1 MTTLQ
6 RHRDLQQ
13 GQVDRTILTV
23 VLLLVALGTVMVY
36 SASSTMATARFG
48 DGAYYLKKHL
58 IRVALGLSL
67 MFLFARARYKKVVRL
82 GRPLLVVSFATLL
95 LVLLPGLGG
104 VTAKGANRWL
114 ALGPFTFQ
122 PSELARFA
130 LLLWLAD
137 TLVTRRNMLDRFTDG
152 FIPILAPVAA
162 AVVLI
167 VIEPDFSTAVA
178 VAAICGGMIFLA
190 GARILHLGG
199 LVAGAT
205 PLIYFALISSEYRRA
220 RIMAFLEGT
229 GDITGAN
236 YQVWQSL
243 IGLGSGG
250 LIGKGLGNGAQKLR
264 FLPEPFND
272 FIFSIVG
279 EELGL
284 VGALVLLVLFL
295 LLVIRGFRVA
305 ASVNSPVGALLSAGV
320 SLSIG
325 LYVLINIGVVTSL
338 LPATGLALPFISY
351 GGSSLIFSLAGVG
364 ILLSISR
371 EVELEPVKFGGRR
384 RR

>member
-1 MTTLQ
+1 VTTIQRHKDLQ
-6 RHRDLQQ
+6 R
-13 GQVDRTILTV
+13 GQVDRTILFI
-23 VLLLVALGTVMVY
+23 VLLLVAFGTVMVY
-36 SASSTMATARFG
+36 SASSTEAVARFG
-48 DGAYYLKKHL
+48 DSAYYLKKHL
-58 IRVALGLSL
+58 IRVALGLLL
-67 MFLFARARYKKVVRL
+67 MIFFAGVRYKRFVRL
-82 GRPLLVVSFATLL
+82 SRPLLAISFVTLI

-104 VTAKGANRWL
+104 VEAKGANRWL
-114 ALGPFTFQ
+114 ALGPFVFQ

-130 LLLWLAD
+130 LILWLAE
-137 TLVTRRNMLDRFTDG
+137 TLVNRRNMLNRFTDG
-152 FIPILAPVAA
+152 LVPILVPVAA
-162 AVVLI
+162 AVALI

-178 VAAICGGMIFLA
+178 IAAICGGMIFLA
-190 GARILHLGG
+190 GARTIHLGG
-199 LVAGAT
+199 LVVGAM
-205 PLIYFALISSEYRRA
+205 PLIYFALISSEYRKA
-220 RIMAFLEGT
+220 RILAFLESA
-229 GDITGAN
+229 GDVTGAN

-284 VGALVLLVLFL
+284 VGGLVLLVLFL
-295 LLVIRGFRVA
+295 MLVIQGFRVA

-351 GGSSLIFSLAGVG
+351 GGSSLIFSLACVG

-371 EVELEPVKFGGRR
+371 EVELEPLKFGWRPRR
-384 RR
+384 

>member
-6 RHRDLQQ
+6 RHRDLQH
-13 GQVDRTILTV
+13 GQVDRTILFL
-23 VLLLVALGTVMVY
+23 VLLLVAIGTVMVY
-36 SASSTMATARFG
+36 SASSTMAMAKFG
-48 DGAYYLKKHL
+48 DSAYYLKRHL
-58 IRVALGLSL
+58 IRVAIGLSL
-67 MFLFARARYKKVVRL
+67 MYLFARVRYRRVVRL
-82 GRPLLVVSFATLL
+82 GRPLLAVSFATLL

-104 VTAKGANRWL
+104 VAAKGANRWL
-114 ALGPFTFQ
+114 ALGPFVFQ

-137 TLVTRRNMLDRFTDG
+137 TLATRRDMLDRFTDG
-152 FIPILAPVAA
+152 LLPILAPVAA
-162 AVVLI
+162 AAALI

-199 LVAGAT
+199 LVAGAM
-205 PLIYFALISSEYRRA
+205 PLIYFALISSEYRKA
-220 RIMAFLEGT
+220 RIVAFLEGA
-229 GDITGAN
+229 GDVTGAN

-250 LIGKGLGNGAQKLR
+250 FIGKGLGNGAQKLR

-284 VGALVLLVLFL
+284 VGALVLLMLFL

-305 ASVNSPVGALLSAGV
+305 ASVNSPVGAILSAGV

-351 GGSSLIFSLAGVG
+351 GGSSLIFSMASVG
-364 ILLSISR
+364 MLLSISR
-371 EVELEPVKFGGRR
+371 DVELEPIKFGRR
-384 RR
+384 RRR

>member
-13 GQVDRTILTV
+13 GQVDRTILFV

-36 SASSTMATARFG
+36 SASSTVAVARFG
-48 DGAYYLKKHL
+48 DGAYYLKRHL

-67 MFLFARARYKKVVRL
+67 MFLFARVRYRRFVRL
-82 GRPLLVVSFATLL
+82 SRPLLVISFVTLL

-104 VTAKGANRWL
+104 VEAKGANRWL
-114 ALGPFTFQ
+114 ALGPFIFQ

-137 TLVTRRNMLDRFTDG
+137 TLVTRRNILNRFTDG
-152 FIPILAPVAA
+152 LLPILVPVAA
-162 AVVLI
+162 AVALI

-178 VAAICGGMIFLA
+178 VAAICVGMIFLA
-190 GARILHLGG
+190 GARTLHLGG
-199 LVAGAT
+199 LVVGAM
-205 PLIYFALISSEYRRA
+205 PLIYFALISSEYRKA
-220 RIMAFLEGT
+220 RIVAFLEGA
-229 GDITGAN
+229 GDGSGAN

-250 LIGKGLGNGAQKLR
+250 FIGKGLGNGAQKLS

-284 VGALVLLVLFL
+284 VGCLVLLVLFL

-351 GGSSLIFSLAGVG
+351 GGSSLIFSLACVG
-364 ILLSISR
+364 MLLSIAR

>member
-1 MTTLQ
+1 MK
-6 RHRDLQQ
+6 R
-13 GQVDRTILTV
+13 GQVDRTILFV
-23 VLLLVALGTVMVY
+23 VLLLVALGTIMVY
-36 SASSTMATARFG
+36 SASSTVAMARFG
-48 DGAYYLKKHL
+48 DGAYYLKRHL

-67 MFLFARARYKKVVRL
+67 MFLFARAHYRKYVRL
-82 GRPLLVVSFATLL
+82 SRPLLAVSFIA
-95 LVLLPGLGG
+95 LVLVLIPGLGG
-104 VTAKGANRWL
+104 VEARGANRWL
-114 ALGPFTFQ
+114 ALGPFIFQ

-130 LLLWLAD
+130 LLLWLAE
-137 TLVTRRNMLDRFTDG
+137 TLATRRNILDRFTDG
-152 FIPILAPVAA
+152 FLPIVVPVAA
-162 AVVLI
+162 AVALI

-178 VAAICGGMIFLA
+178 VTAICGGMIFLA
-190 GARILHLGG
+190 GARTLHLGG
-199 LVAGAT
+199 LVVGAM
-205 PLIYFALISSEYRRA
+205 PLIYFALISSEYRKA
-220 RIMAFLEGT
+220 RIVAFLEGA
-229 GDITGAN
+229 GDVTGAN

-284 VGALVLLVLFL
+284 VGGLVLLVLFL
-295 LLVIRGFRVA
+295 LLVFRGFRMA

-325 LYVLINIGVVTSL
+325 IYVLINIGVVTSL

-351 GGSSLIFSLAGVG
+351 GGSSLIFSLACIGM
-364 ILLSISR
+364 LLSISR

>member
-6 RHRDLQQ
+6 RHRDLQR
-13 GQVDRTILTV
+13 GQVDRTILFI

-36 SASSTMATARFG
+36 SASSTVAVARFG
-48 DGAYYLKKHL
+48 DGAYYLKRHL
-58 IRVALGLSL
+58 MRVALGLSL
-67 MFLFARARYKKVVRL
+67 MFLFARARYKRFVRL
-82 GRPLLVVSFATLL
+82 SRPLLVVSFVTLL
-95 LVLLPGLGG
+95 LVLIPGLGG
-104 VTAKGANRWL
+104 IEAKGANRWL
-114 ALGPFTFQ
+114 ALGPFIFQ

-137 TLVTRRNMLDRFTDG
+137 TLVTRRNILDRFTDG
-152 FIPILAPVAA
+152 LLPILVPVAA
-162 AVVLI
+162 AVALI

-178 VAAICGGMIFLA
+178 LVAICGGMIFLA
-190 GARILHLGG
+190 GARTLHLGG
-199 LVAGAT
+199 LVVGAM
-205 PLIYFALISSEYRRA
+205 PLIYFALISSEYRKA
-220 RIMAFLEGT
+220 RIVAFLEGA
-229 GDITGAN
+229 GDVTSAN

-284 VGALVLLVLFL
+284 VGGLVLLVLFL

-351 GGSSLIFSLAGVG
+351 GGSSLIFSLACVG

>member
-6 RHRDLQQ
+6 RHRDLQR
-13 GQVDRTILTV
+13 GQVDRTILFI

-36 SASSTMATARFG
+36 SASSTVAVARFG
-48 DGAYYLKKHL
+48 DGAYYLKRHL
-58 IRVALGLSL
+58 MRVALGLSL
-67 MFLFARARYKKVVRL
+67 MFLFARARYKRFVRL
-82 GRPLLVVSFATLL
+82 SRPLLVVSFVTLL
-95 LVLLPGLGG
+95 LVLIPGLGG
-104 VTAKGANRWL
+104 IEAKGANRWL
-114 ALGPFTFQ
+114 ALGPFIFQ

-137 TLVTRRNMLDRFTDG
+137 TLVTRRNILERFTDG
-152 FIPILAPVAA
+152 LLPILVPVAA
-162 AVVLI
+162 AVALI

-178 VAAICGGMIFLA
+178 LVAICGGMIFLA
-190 GARILHLGG
+190 GARTLHLGG
-199 LVAGAT
+199 LVVGAM
-205 PLIYFALISSEYRRA
+205 PLIYFALISSEYRKA
-220 RIMAFLEGT
+220 RIVAFLEGA
-229 GDITGAN
+229 GDVTSAN

-284 VGALVLLVLFL
+284 VGGLVLLVLFL

-351 GGSSLIFSLAGVG
+351 GGSSLIFSLACVG

>member
-1 MTTLQ
+1 MTTIQRHKDLQ
-6 RHRDLQQ
+6 R
-13 GQVDRTILTV
+13 GQVDRTILFI
-23 VLLLVALGTVMVY
+23 VLLLVAFGTVMVY
-36 SASSTMATARFG
+36 SASSTEAVARFG
-48 DGAYYLKKHL
+48 DSAYYLKKHL
-58 IRVALGLSL
+58 IRVALGLLL
-67 MFLFARARYKKVVRL
+67 MIFFAGVRYKRFVRL
-82 GRPLLVVSFATLL
+82 SRPLLAISFVTLI

-104 VTAKGANRWL
+104 VEAKGANRWL
-114 ALGPFTFQ
+114 ALGPFVFQ

-130 LLLWLAD
+130 LILWLAE
-137 TLVTRRNMLDRFTDG
+137 TLVNRRNMLNRFTDG
-152 FIPILAPVAA
+152 LVPILVPVAA
-162 AVVLI
+162 AVALI

-178 VAAICGGMIFLA
+178 IAAICGGMIFLA
-190 GARILHLGG
+190 GARTIHLGG
-199 LVAGAT
+199 LVVGAM
-205 PLIYFALISSEYRRA
+205 PLIYFALISSEYRKA
-220 RIMAFLEGT
+220 RILAFLESA
-229 GDITGAN
+229 GDVTGAN

-284 VGALVLLVLFL
+284 VGGLVLLVLFL
-295 LLVIRGFRVA
+295 MLVIQGFRVA

-351 GGSSLIFSLAGVG
+351 GGSSLIFSLACVG

-371 EVELEPVKFGGRR
+371 EVELEPLKFGWRPRR
-384 RR
+384 